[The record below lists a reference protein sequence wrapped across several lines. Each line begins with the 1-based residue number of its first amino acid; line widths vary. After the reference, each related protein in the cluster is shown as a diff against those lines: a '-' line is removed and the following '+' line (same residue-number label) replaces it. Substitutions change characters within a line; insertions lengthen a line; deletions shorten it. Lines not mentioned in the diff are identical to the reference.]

1 MQYSPMQ
8 SFDVNESKQEWQFA
22 QCFSQHLNLFLCI
35 FKHLK
40 TKQNKTKINTNQFGK
55 FPADIDPWAVGLNC
69 LNRFY
74 GHLSIKQTQLN
85 CGGFK
90 ARANIISESCA
101 TATVCHHDW
110 GGSRGPRC
118 TPRPAPRLHIK
129 RPRRGCGATA
139 GTQQRGEINIVLHH
153 SAPWR
158 GPCARPYSWGG
169 IAMPVG
175 QLTPE
180 VAHNRSKN
188 PIDSS
193 SRGQQ
198 PATDPSEL
206 HNGSLLDTWG
216 IMSPEILRS
225 TEETAGSE
233 KKIKKLHE
241 KWCFFLGTLF
251 QEPLTCSWWT
261 IRSTKVSFRVEG
273 FDLDE
278 IKDSG
283 CPRHTTQSL
292 TDHM

>member
-1 MQYSPMQ
+1 MEVLRQEQ
-8 SFDVNESKQEWQFA
+8 TSF
-22 QCFSQHLNLFLCI
+22 LNHVRLRLFVTMTGVVAEVLAAP
-35 FKHLK
+35 
-40 TKQNKTKINTNQFGK
+40 
-55 FPADIDPWAVGLNC
+55 PA
-69 LNRFY
+69 
-74 GHLSIKQTQLN
+74 
-85 CGGFK
+85 
-90 ARANIISESCA
+90 
-101 TATVCHHDW
+101 
-110 GGSRGPRC
+110 
-118 TPRPAPRLHIK
+118 PAPRLHIK

-233 KKIKKLHE
+233 KKKK
-241 KWCFFLGTLF
+241 KTPRKVMFF
-251 QEPLTCSWWT
+251 SWYT
-261 IRSTKVSFRVEG
+261 ISR
-273 FDLDE
+273 
-278 IKDSG
+278 
-283 CPRHTTQSL
+283 TTDVFVMDNS
-292 TDHM
+292 